1 VRGALLVTSGIQ
13 EVQNSVNTGI
23 QELGV
28 PLDLGFLLQEGLE
41 LLLNIVK
48 NKLAA
53 TGLSRSS

>member
-1 VRGALLVTSGIQ
+1 
-13 EVQNSVNTGI
+13 VNTGI